1 LNRTRHSKIARTQ
14 SQGVGPLGK
23 NQTLV
28 RDVVETV
35 TLRAEAVMALRV
47 TVAETEQ
54 IAPAGALERVMVAM
68 PAIPVPP
75 MERA

>member
-1 LNRTRHSKIARTQ
+1 LNRTRHPKTARTQ
-14 SQGVGPLGK
+14 SQVVGPLGK

-35 TLRAEAVMALRV
+35 TLRAVAVMALRV
-47 TVAETEQ
+47 AETEQ
-54 IAPAGALERVMVAM
+54 VAPAGALERVMVAM